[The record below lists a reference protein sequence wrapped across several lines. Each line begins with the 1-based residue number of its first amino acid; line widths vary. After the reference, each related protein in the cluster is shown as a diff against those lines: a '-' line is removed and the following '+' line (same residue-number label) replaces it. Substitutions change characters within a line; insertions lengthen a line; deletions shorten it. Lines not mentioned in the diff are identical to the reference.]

1 MSLLKQAYLTIV
13 MFAIIMFVVWLL
25 VGCSSP
31 KIEYQPIPKYLIPP
45 TPKYESVKAD
55 EVMCLTNSAYER
67 LARNFLSCKQY
78 GEELRALLG
87 VSP

>member
-1 MSLLKQAYLTIV
+1 MSRNAGVVLIT
-13 MFAIIMFVVWLL
+13 VWLL

-31 KIEYQPIPKYLIPP
+31 PKIEYRPIPKYLIPP